1 MIIIQHRANTIKK
14 FNETSN
20 AFGCRKCILG
30 GPNFKIKYEDIKRT
44 IFFILI
50 IRKL

>member
-20 AFGCRKCILG
+20 AFGCRKCILRG
-30 GPNFKIKYEDIKRT
+30 GVQTSKLNTMISKEQFCLYE
-44 IFFILI
+44 
-50 IRKL
+50 